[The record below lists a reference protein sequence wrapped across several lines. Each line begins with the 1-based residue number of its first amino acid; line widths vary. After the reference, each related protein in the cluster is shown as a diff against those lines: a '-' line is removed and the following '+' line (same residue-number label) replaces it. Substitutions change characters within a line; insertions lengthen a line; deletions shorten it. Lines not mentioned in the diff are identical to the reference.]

1 MERHVLM
8 QRLDELKK
16 KQKMI
21 DRAWEKS
28 ANRKLLEFFV
38 ELIPK
43 ALKVERCS
51 IFILDPKEDNVWVH
65 CGTGIEEKQISVPT
79 WSSMVGNVISSGEW
93 QMEMDMEQLVGAH
106 DTVDVKTGFISR
118 NALCVPVHG
127 VTTDQ
132 VTGAIQVLNK
142 QGDLPF
148 VEEDREILE
157 KLAFHLQ
164 MNIENLYLRQEMAKV
179 SYEMGKAIKRMEQKL
194 QKSAL

>member
-1 MERHVLM
+1 MERQALM
-8 QRLDELKK
+8 KRLAELKK
-16 KQKMI
+16 KQRMI

-51 IFILDPKEDNVWVH
+51 IFILDPKEDNVWLH
-65 CGTGIEEKQISVPT
+65 CGTGLKEKQISVPA

-93 QMEMDMEQLVGAH
+93 RMEMDMEQVVGAH

-118 NALCVPVHG
+118 SSLCVPVHG

-148 VEEDREILE
+148 IEEDRETLE
-157 KLAFHLQ
+157 RLAFHLQ
-164 MNIENLYLRQEMAKV
+164 MSIENLYLRQEMAKV
-179 SYEMGKAIKRMEQKL
+179 SNEMGKAIKKMEQKL
-194 QKSAL
+194 YKTAL